1 MAWLTKGGLYLART
15 NTVFTGW
22 GWTCPT
28 SPSPHECVVCRTHYA
43 LPDIADC
50 PAHDGPICSLCCSLD
65 SQCGDVCPKEPT
77 AGPVLLPV
85 PQLPPSSGRDA
96 AREA

>member
-1 MAWLTKGGLYLART
+1 M
-15 NTVFTGW
+15 
-22 GWTCPT
+22 
-28 SPSPHECVVCRTHYA
+28 VCRTHYA

-65 SQCGDVCPKEPT
+65 SQCGDVCRKEPT
-77 AGPVLLPV
+77 AGPVLLPM
-85 PQLPPSSGRDA
+85 PQLRPSSGREP